1 MCEYEM
7 SADSSSTD
15 DRPSGSTFR
24 FYEEL
29 NDFLSPEL
37 RKSSFLHRFSG
48 TPSVKDTIEAI
59 GVPHTEIDL
68 IIVDGASVEFSHLL
82 KGGERVS
89 VYPMF
94 ERLDITPVTR
104 LRPTPLRQPRF
115 VLDVHLGKLTRYLR
129 LIGFDTLYRND
140 YSDEDIVR
148 LSVNERRAILTRDRC
163 ILKRSAVSRGYWLR
177 HRQPRAQLEE
187 TVRVF
192 DLWARIEP
200 FCRCIQCNGNLL
212 RIDRASV
219 VGRIPPRVARDFDEF
234 SVCDECDRVYWR
246 GSHYDRLALLVREL
260 LQDAPHDRSA

>member
-1 MCEYEM
+1 MRLLSDQPC
-7 SADSSSTD
+7 SSIWLRVVSFAFSSLVAS
-15 DRPSGSTFR
+15 RSGQ
-24 FYEEL
+24 
-29 NDFLSPEL
+29 
-37 RKSSFLHRFSG
+37 K
-48 TPSVKDTIEAI
+48 
-59 GVPHTEIDL
+59 
-68 IIVDGASVEFSHLL
+68 
-82 KGGERVS
+82 
-89 VYPMF
+89 
-94 ERLDITPVTR
+94 
-104 LRPTPLRQPRF
+104 PTP
-115 VLDVHLGKLTRYLR
+115 T
-129 LIGFDTLYRND
+129 
-140 YSDEDIVR
+140 
-148 LSVNERRAILTRDRC
+148 
-163 ILKRSAVSRGYWLR
+163 KRSAVSRGYWLR